1 MFKKRHPDNDDM
13 AFIEHLCLDIYI
25 KPTPFKKAFTL
36 ENIKQVNSNKPVK
49 REVGRS
55 EKQDG
60 ESTLSRRQTLFSYLP
75 AAEILEE
82 KIQGGSPHYSGGDNA
97 ERRDQED
104 LLGAAKLWVRS
115 TCRQAACITR
125 SPEEGPRR
133 PASSHSYL
141 HDDVKGQVEQQVA
154 DEDAQHVGSE
164 VPGSVDE
171 SKEGAEHTE
180 ELLCSQEAGFG
191 VLPTLPTPTPIS
203 GGRGIKKYF
212 CFQFIK
218 SLSEH
223 SF

>member
-1 MFKKRHPDNDDM
+1 M
-13 AFIEHLCLDIYI
+13 
-25 KPTPFKKAFTL
+25 
-36 ENIKQVNSNKPVK
+36 
-49 REVGRS
+49 
-55 EKQDG
+55 
-60 ESTLSRRQTLFSYLP
+60 SRRQTLFSYLP

-82 KIQGGSPHYSGGDNA
+82 KIQGGSPYYSGGDNA
-97 ERRDQED
+97 EKRDQED

-115 TCRQAACITR
+115 KCRQAACITR

-164 VPGSVDE
+164 VPGLVDE
-171 SKEGAEHTE
+171 SKEGAERTE
-180 ELLCSQEAGFG
+180 ELLCSQEAGLLA
-191 VLPTLPTPTPIS
+191 LPTLPAPPPFLV
-203 GGRGIKKYF
+203 GGEFKKSF
-212 CFQFIK
+212 NFQFIK

>member
-1 MFKKRHPDNDDM
+1 MPDVM
-13 AFIEHLCLDIYI
+13 
-25 KPTPFKKAFTL
+25 
-36 ENIKQVNSNKPVK
+36 VVK
-49 REVGRS
+49 EIQQDALSVLLPGLGWRS
-55 EKQDG
+55 
-60 ESTLSRRQTLFSYLP
+60 LP

-104 LLGAAKLWVRS
+104 LLGAAKL
-115 TCRQAACITR
+115 
-125 SPEEGPRR
+125 
-133 PASSHSYL
+133 

-164 VPGSVDE
+164 VPGAVDE

-203 GGRGIKKYF
+203 GGRGIKKSF
-212 CFQFIK
+212 RFQFIK